1 MVILQDWKSSTPLCS
16 SAFTHLL
23 PLGNSEKSLR
33 LLKQKKKA
41 KKAGVRVVGRSAKC
55 FQDGQ
60 ETKHLFHTL
69 NAVGF
74 HRENAYSRWQNE
86 GVGVCR
92 SSTDH

>member
-23 PLGNSEKSLR
+23 PLGNSEKSRR
-33 LLKQKKKA
+33 LLKQKKA
-41 KKAGVRVVGRSAKC
+41 KKAGVGVVGGAQNVSKMARKQSIFSTRSMLLDSTGK
-55 FQDGQ
+55 
-60 ETKHLFHTL
+60 
-69 NAVGF
+69 
-74 HRENAYSRWQNE
+74 NAYSRWQNE